1 MDKHPFDPV
10 TFVLGSLA
18 LAAGLIVLAGGELIE
33 NARVLLPCALIAFGI
48 AVLVKLGGRARG
60 RRES

>member
-1 MDKHPFDPV
+1 V

-18 LAAGLIVLAGGELIE
+18 VAAGLIVLAGGELID
-33 NARVLLPCALIAFGI
+33 NARVLLPLGLIAFGL

-60 RRES
+60 D